1 MNISGSSGSTAGVQN
16 HSSET
21 QRSRSTGDLSKNL
34 QSVKNKTEQKS
45 EALSRISSIS
55 RLPKGQPNI
64 EPSKSIRVPQGPGG
78 IPQITQMGVYTL
90 DSGNGGTSTS
100 LKINVPARHV
110 GDPLVKYSL
119 AKMEL
124 AKYSLAKMENDETFV
139 RTLDRKERMALIADS
154 KNNSAGNK
162 LISTEGIQCG
172 DKIIPWDNF
181 IAWQKPET
189 STFDKP
195 NNAAKLILFFR
206 KGEGVAVL
214 NEANRLNLNHLC
226 KTTETLDCFYP
237 ARLCNKS
244 PDLHEIKVSEYVD
257 SLIHE
262 FGTAVPERVA
272 LTKRYAEAMDSYG
285 KDKLYHLRK
294 NIDAMC
300 TDSNG
305 KSREAL
311 GLSHRYRH
319 EQAKGVSEAK
329 KTYAQGIKALSADWD
344 RPTSAKNW
352 SDNDTLRCAV
362 IENVIKSG
370 HANRISDA
378 DAKKYFP
385 TIYTSKRFNQYIN
398 TVYANSGYQIALRS
412 MVNSNDF
419 SGIQGIN
426 EVSPRARAENIKS
439 AISNLEELAL
449 LNPKKIRRELKRNE
463 KELLNHL
470 EQNSTLDKDV
480 KTLAYGKEIDKLSN
494 QLNLLKNKAYR
505 KEIASLKMELKKI
518 TEPEPGSM
526 EHMVATSLS
535 RNNVQSKYSEK
546 SIDTLRA
553 LRDEKVLGLRGNENK
568 HERECLRQQI
578 AWLDNHIESVVETYY
593 GFLSLKD
600 KVDFLL
606 QESDIAWGKYADY
619 LSEPVDKELVR
630 KYHHMAITRNS
641 QLKYLISAIKKIS
654 NENYIFSPGDIEHIS
669 NQISNPNCLCIPDIP
684 DGIKFDKK
692 VFRSLEKTRDSFSEF
707 STWAWYQKYN
717 ATHDPVSR
725 NTLRNKKLS
734 DVSINKNEPL
744 ADSDNVEKSLQVKDN
759 VNPKNKDTLRKE
771 IINEIDFKKYYSQI
785 DGEIAVL
792 ALYSYLAERN
802 VQLNILEADKESR
815 VPIELIA
822 AGRGL
827 NIKKLPKTDNS
838 VSIILDSSHYSG
850 FDPKEAKTHS
860 SERDGNCL
868 FHSVA
873 KMLEINNIKMEG
885 INKIVDGVYLNQLT
899 KEHFNNNFDKFIA
912 AFFNSN
918 DESDITNGKHTKDLF
933 RLVKEY
939 KNLPLETVESGAT
952 ASGDANSGDAKLTYD
967 LSDEEVVRENIDDG
981 IDELLAGNTS
991 LSKAGDD
998 VPTAEDP
1005 HPDEPLTTETTTH
1018 QSNESVEDLNSDNKS
1033 MASTGATASGGINFH
1048 EINVNGYAFKSIKE
1062 LEAKA
1067 NTISNRAEKKRLLKT
1082 IKELKSALRNAG
1094 LKNYEV
1100 TENGITYTVSQKQK
1114 DLNVEVKYFYN
1125 SKFECNEDATEYKPI
1140 SGNGYLKIPGVNGK
1154 IDTIPGQTYKR
1165 MLINTSMPEVLPDGY
1180 SQEDITAAKELIPD
1194 KQYQVIRTLTE
1205 SEQKDF
1211 IAVAKLWD
1219 KKSAFDR
1226 SYFAK
1231 KLNDCF
1237 QQSETLIDFTEN
1249 ARSEFEQEYGKEYLQ
1264 KILDI
1269 LSSRKKQLQEKLKEV
1284 DSKYLENIV
1293 ATNED
1298 LIKERKEI
1306 IRSIKDKKILA
1317 AKISD
1322 FNKKIY
1328 EPYYKKNNEQMAEI
1342 KKEHDDQ
1349 IEHILSEKGLKLK
1362 AGMYDEFPL
1371 SIYNAMP
1378 LIPYYMV
1385 DDTTVALNVINN
1397 NYGNLNVLA
1406 ESSMASLSFLNT
1418 PLKIAIDSIFIKDSN
1433 ALIEATDVKGV
1444 INSRNHNNTT
1454 SFLFP
1459 SECLIKKFESIRNG
1473 NDTMM
1478 FVIDDKKT
1486 IFGNN
1491 KESMDTIL
1499 EHLDLTPFSIKT
1511 LNSGPGVFSSRCF
1524 LIQSPETTINSEG
1537 YYLFDNERYN
1547 KAKELAESKADKKAE
1562 HKGAK
1567 GAGKIA
1573 KDVPTVKSTS
1583 SSVNEKVAQALPQPP
1598 QVPSQSLQEKAANKA
1613 TISGQEN
1620 IRKDSSAHYDASA
1633 ISTDNVNQSQDIALG
1648 NKYLTELGNKI
1659 IARLDFNKYWESIDG
1674 EIAPYALG
1682 FYLDSLG
1689 IKLNILETDSMS
1701 TSYVKPVRNDRNLY
1715 MPKRDSYNGAVNI
1728 ILENNH
1734 YNGYESR
1741 TRQTIVAGDGDCLFQ
1756 AAAEM
1761 LNKINTNEFD
1771 KKIDGKNL
1779 AAKTAE
1785 YLKSSEY
1792 IEEIINA
1799 FFTEN
1804 DKRKINRLPPELE
1817 KRSKDLFK
1825 LVELYQKVE
1834 TKLNEEAEIA
1844 RDKASLYEA
1853 DEADEADEGGGMI
1866 SLDKL
1871 LADLKKDIRVEL
1883 IVRENKCSEELFNL
1897 VEQFREFEK
1906 KLNVEAKIEA
1916 RIAEYRASV
1925 AVSDRNRGML
1935 DFEELLAK
1943 VQKDAAEER
1952 MLVEELRKKDEQPAS
1967 ALDENASILKVADD
1981 SSHVSKSS
1989 ESDDNETVAAQPS
2002 NGTPAG
2008 KAPKEFFSK
2017 RELSRILSRQSVLV
2031 Q

>member
-1 MNISGSSGSTAGVQN
+1 MSKMNISGSSGSTAGVQN

-119 AKMEL
+119 AKME
-124 AKYSLAKMENDETFV
+124 NDETFV
-139 RTLDRKERMALIADS
+139 RTLDIKERMALIADS

-214 NEANRLNLNHLC
+214 NEENRLNLNHLC

-237 ARLCNKS
+237 ARLYNKL

-272 LTKRYAEAMDSYG
+272 LTKLYAEAMDSYG

-329 KTYAQGIKALSADWD
+329 KIYAQGIKALSADWD
-344 RPTSAKNW
+344 RPTSAEKW

-449 LNPKKIRRELKRNE
+449 LNPKKIRRELKKNE

-470 EQNSTLDKDV
+470 EQNSILDKDV

-505 KEIASLKMELKKI
+505 KEISSFKMELKKI
-518 TEPEPGSM
+518 TELEPGSM

-771 IINEIDFKKYYSQI
+771 IINEIDFKKYNSQI

-827 NIKKLPKTDNS
+827 NIKKPPKTDNS
-838 VSIILDSSHYSG
+838 VSIILDRGHYSG
-850 FDPKEAKTHS
+850 FDPKEAITYPSKG
-860 SERDGNCL
+860 DGNCL

-873 KMLEINNIKMEG
+873 NMLKINNIKMEG
-885 INKIVDGVYLNQLT
+885 INDIVDGVYLNQLT

-912 AFFNSN
+912 AFFNSD
-918 DESDITNGKHTKDLF
+918 DESDTTNGKRTKALF
-933 RLVKEY
+933 HLVKEY

-952 ASGDANSGDAKLTYD
+952 ASGDANSGDVKLTYD

-998 VPTAEDP
+998 VPTAEDS
-1005 HPDEPLTTETTTH
+1005 HPDEPLTTETTAH
-1018 QSNESVEDLNSDNKS
+1018 QPSESVEDLNTDNKS
-1033 MASTGATASGGINFH
+1033 MTSTGATASGDDNSLEFKITFND
-1048 EINVNGYAFKSIKE
+1048 EVYTLKNVKA
-1062 LEAKA
+1062 LEEMAKK
-1067 NTISNRAEKKRLLKT
+1067 TSDRAEKKQLHEEV
-1082 IKELKSALRNAG
+1082 KEQKSIYKKLNIPFESVE
-1094 LKNYEV
+1094 LTKNSMTV
-1100 TENGITYTVSQKQK
+1100 TVLEKQK
-1114 DLNVEVKYFYN
+1114 DLLVQVKYFYD
-1125 SKFECNEDATEYKPI
+1125 SEFKCNEDATEYKPI
-1140 SGNGYLKIPGVNGK
+1140 SGAGDLKIPGVNGK
-1154 IDTIPGQTYKR
+1154 IYTIPGCTYKR
-1165 MLINTSMPEVLPDGY
+1165 YERKLGASTNYDYFKQVEN
-1180 SQEDITAAKELIPD
+1180 AKETHFTHAGFTNYINDIIAENRFDYFRTMTPSELHDLRKQVELLSQQEIIDRSSIKIEGYFQPQMTENNKVPGAHENIISSGNRIPIVNSEIKGLDPRLAIIISRFPDIFEKYKKLIYPNLSLD
-1194 KQYQVIRTLTE
+1194 ISKLCELHEREIRDILAENYLELKSGTDAFLGFMEEFLYVAKNIDQGVQYLLKDESTLKIRTL
-1205 SEQKDF
+1205 
-1211 IAVAKLWD
+1211 
-1219 KKSAFDR
+1219 
-1226 SYFAK
+1226 
-1231 KLNDCF
+1231 
-1237 QQSETLIDFTEN
+1237 
-1249 ARSEFEQEYGKEYLQ
+1249 
-1264 KILDI
+1264 
-1269 LSSRKKQLQEKLKEV
+1269 LSSSLDGI
-1284 DSKYLENIV
+1284 DSKGITAIKFKNGIDVPLNELFVRIHYEFSADNNKRENKFDYPAHVDKSNKFMWEDKMEASIDKSRMLLEVEVPSNCIAQRV
-1293 ATNED
+1293 
-1298 LIKERKEI
+1298 
-1306 IRSIKDKKILA
+1306 
-1317 AKISD
+1317 ISD
-1322 FNKKIY
+1322 NDIDEVSFGLEKITY
-1328 EPYYKKNNEQMAEI
+1328 NATMLKKNGLDKEQFLKLM
-1342 KKEHDDQ
+1342 
-1349 IEHILSEKGLKLK
+1349 SEKFKFKNRGPIMVFQDEKYSPDKLS
-1362 AGMYDEFPL
+1362 D
-1371 SIYNAMP
+1371 N
-1378 LIPYYMV
+1378 
-1385 DDTTVALNVINN
+1385 
-1397 NYGNLNVLA
+1397 
-1406 ESSMASLSFLNT
+1406 SFCDF
-1418 PLKIAIDSIFIKDSN
+1418 KMS
-1433 ALIEATDVKGV
+1433 TD
-1444 INSRNHNNTT
+1444 NHD
-1454 SFLFP
+1454 F
-1459 SECLIKKFESIRNG
+1459 KKRF
-1473 NDTMM
+1473 DQY
-1478 FVIDDKKT
+1478 
-1486 IFGNN
+1486 FGE
-1491 KESMDTIL
+1491 K
-1499 EHLDLTPFSIKT
+1499 
-1511 LNSGPGVFSSRCF
+1511 
-1524 LIQSPETTINSEG
+1524 
-1537 YYLFDNERYN
+1537 YN
-1547 KAKELAESKADKKAE
+1547 KAKEL
-1562 HKGAK
+1562 
-1567 GAGKIA
+1567 
-1573 KDVPTVKSTS
+1573 
-1583 SSVNEKVAQALPQPP
+1583 
-1598 QVPSQSLQEKAANKA
+1598 KA
-1613 TISGQEN
+1613 TISGQEK
-1620 IRKDSSAHYDASA
+1620 IRKDSSAHYDASV

-1659 IARLDFNKYWESIDG
+1659 IARLDFNKYWQSIDG

-1701 TSYVKPVRNDRNLY
+1701 TSYVKPVRKDRNLY
-1715 MPKRDSYNGAVNI
+1715 MPKRDSYNGVVNI

-1761 LNKINTNEFD
+1761 LNKIDTNEFD

-1817 KRSKDLFK
+1817 KRSKYLFK

-1844 RDKASLYEA
+1844 RYKASLYEA

-1871 LADLKKDIRVEL
+1871 LADLKKDMRVEL

-1943 VQKDAAEER
+1943 VQKDAAEEH
-1952 MLVEELRKKDEQPAS
+1952 MIVEELRKKDEQPAS